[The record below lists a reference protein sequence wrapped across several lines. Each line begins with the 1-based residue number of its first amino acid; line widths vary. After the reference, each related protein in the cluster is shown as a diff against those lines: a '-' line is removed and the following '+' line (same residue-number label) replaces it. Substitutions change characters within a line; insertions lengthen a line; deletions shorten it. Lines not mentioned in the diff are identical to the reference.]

1 MPRGKISGQ
10 YKAAV
15 ISAVSNELEF
25 NYVRIYKKKYQI
37 FLCRD
42 PCDIC
47 SYQLCFVL
55 SHRKADKRK
64 ISGFCCVSSTGY
76 GRIDNKCRPRKR
88 NIQHQSRQRRIPLH
102 PDQADKLPE
111 AEQLSRE
118 AYLPRQLQ
126 QHLGRYI
133 YDTGGR
139 SLGDRLDYDDYTSS
153 IKTELINGR
162 NPLEHTVG
170 GITVA
175 YFRPLRTVD
184 DNLCGY
190 IIVELAKPYELAYF
204 PVLVCVLAALFVLS
218 ALFIFIFMRALNR
231 RLFTPI
237 KRITDSAVY
246 LSGDD
251 SASVGQDASVFFET
265 TRNDEVGKLSK
276 ALQDIFFNMNS
287 RNENLSQAL
296 YDANHDGMTGLFNK
310 RCYHSMVEVFKSC
323 ECICLIYFDVNNLKL
338 MNDTLGHES
347 GDYVITS
354 AADFIKGI
362 MKPTDYTFRMGGDEF
377 LMVMTQCSYRSI
389 NDLIE
394 RLEKESPIILSKPT
408 DSIKCALSFG
418 YAYAKGEYD
427 YDKKLAEA
435 EENMYEKKAALKK
448 ELQMPDR

>member
-1 MPRGKISGQ
+1 MSGSIR
-10 YKAAV
+10 KNIRFFSAV
-15 ISAVSNELEF
+15 ILVIFVLISFVSSCLIVRLTSAKYQASVASAALDMAELTINADLAKETFSTRAVSDEFLSTQTKLTNYQKRNSSAVKRISLVSFSNT
-25 NYVRIYKKKYQI
+25 
-37 FLCRD
+37 
-42 PCDIC
+42 
-47 SYQLCFVL
+47 
-55 SHRKADKRK
+55 
-64 ISGFCCVSSTGY
+64 SGG
-76 GRIDNKCRPRKR
+76 
-88 NIQHQSRQRRIPLH
+88 
-102 PDQADKLPE
+102 
-111 AEQLSRE
+111 
-118 AYLPRQLQ
+118 
-126 QHLGRYI
+126 YI

-354 AADFIKGI
+354 AADYIKGI